1 MGTLLVLRVPYWC
14 CGYLTAVLRGPYCG
28 VVGTLPRQK
37 HLTGVVGTL
46 LRCYGDLT
54 AVLWGPYLD
63 KNTLP
68 MSPRTALAALPG
80 GHRGNAAAMD
90 AAIGGVAT

>member
-1 MGTLLVLRVPYWC
+1 MTLLVLWGPYLC
-14 CGYLTAVLRGPYCG
+14 CGYLTAVLLGPYWCHG
-28 VVGTLPRQK
+28 D
-37 HLTGVVGTL
+37 LTGVVGTL

-54 AVLWGPYLD
+54 AVLWGPYRDNL

-68 MSPRTALAALPG
+68 MSPRTSLAARPG